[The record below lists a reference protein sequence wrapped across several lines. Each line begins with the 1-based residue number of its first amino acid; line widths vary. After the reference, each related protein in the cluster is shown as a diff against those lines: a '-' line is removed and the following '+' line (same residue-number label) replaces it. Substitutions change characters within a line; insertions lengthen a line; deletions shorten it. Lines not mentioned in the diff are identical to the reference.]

1 MTDRDERPFEGGAQ
15 PVRERPPEAA
25 TRARVWVGAVV
36 VIIAIAVLVAAALWP
51 LVFVPT

>member
-1 MTDRDERPFEGGAQ
+1 MDRDERPFEGGAQ

-36 VIIAIAVLVAAALWP
+36 AMIAIAVLAAAALWL
-51 LVFVPT
+51 LVLVPS